1 MQIDGEDIE
10 SLLANMML
18 IFFFKSHKS
27 NRTTLHTFLL
37 GNGLNK
43 FHTKI

>member
-1 MQIDGEDIE
+1 MQIDEDIE

-18 IFFFKSHKS
+18 EKTFKSHKS
-27 NRTTLHTFLL
+27 DRTTLHTFLF